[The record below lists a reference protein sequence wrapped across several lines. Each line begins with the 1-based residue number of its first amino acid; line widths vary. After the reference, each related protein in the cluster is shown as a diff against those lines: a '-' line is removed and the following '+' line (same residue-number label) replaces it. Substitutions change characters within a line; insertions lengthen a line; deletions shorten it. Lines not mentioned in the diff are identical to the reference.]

1 MKKNVKFS
9 NKLKVKYFKKND
21 KPSDIQ
27 LNSISNSLVKNPFQ
41 PKKTPKKPLKFILIL
56 MLIFFFILYYFWF

>member
-21 KPSDIQ
+21 KPSDIH
-27 LNSISNSLVKNPFQ
+27 LDSTSNSFD
-41 PKKTPKKPLKFILIL
+41 KKPPTKPKKPLKFILIL
-56 MLIFFFILYYFWF
+56 TLISFFILYYFWF